1 MMASNYYQYHRQIG
15 QSPAHVL
22 RSEPMNLLGSFATHR
37 PSRDAIFD
45 ALVQSSTGRGIPK
58 SRHLGVINLE
68 VVVLPA
74 EAAFGGFLP
83 IDIPLARLCTRCNGT
98 GRTGFFHC
106 DACGGEGMTRQEARV
121 DILLPQGA
129 ADGTL
134 IPISLDHLDINA
146 IGLNV
151 HVRVAGS

>member
-1 MMASNYYQYHRQIG
+1 MMASTYYRYHRQIG
-15 QSPAHVL
+15 QLSEHPL

-37 PSRDAIFD
+37 PSREAIFN
-45 ALVQSSTGRGIPK
+45 AFVQSSTGRGIPK
-58 SRHLGVINLE
+58 SRRLGEINLE
-68 VVVLPA
+68 VIVSPS
-74 EAAFGGFLP
+74 EAVFGGSLP
-83 IDIPLARLCTRCNGT
+83 IDIPLARLCTLCNGT
-98 GRTGFFHC
+98 GRTGFFRC
-106 DACGGEGMTRQEARV
+106 DACGGEGMTRQDARV

-151 HVRVAGS
+151 HVRVAGL